1 MFLCSGTPADIVEA
15 EKHAAHMNKL
25 FAAEAEGLR
34 TEQTVDAQA
43 DPEPEAEPLPAH
55 SKARL

>member
-1 MFLCSGTPADIVEA
+1 MLLCSDTPADIVEA

-25 FAAEAEGLR
+25 VAAEAKGLR

-43 DPEPEAEPLPAH
+43 DPEPAAEPLPAH